1 MNLAQFLAVAI
12 CLGLA
17 SGAYGQQATNQI
29 VVEGS
34 TRVPVAVGN
43 FSGARG
49 EDSKKLFQT
58 DLNLSGMFNLNAGAE
73 TAYSIQATVTESS
86 VTGTVTDS
94 KTNAA
99 VLTQTFDGGWR
110 LATQKFADAAFKKMT
125 GVDGFFTSKVA
136 FVSAQSGNK
145 EIYLMDIDGGNIR
158 QLTNDRVISLGP
170 KFSKDGGLIAYT
182 SYLKGYAD
190 VWIIDLAGGNK
201 RRVSF
206 YPGINSGAAFSPDG
220 SLLAL
225 TLSKDGNTELYT
237 ISSNGGSPNRLTTT
251 RGTEATPSWSPD
263 GQKIVY
269 VSDDRGSAQIFI
281 KPVSGGPGTLL
292 RTNSTYTTEPV
303 WSPDGKSIAYS
314 IRSSGQSQIGLTV
327 IASGEQKILTKT
339 GANETPAWT
348 GNSRHLVYANNGRLY
363 VLDSVTGQT
372 IQIDNGLGQCSE
384 PTVAK

>member
-1 MNLAQFLAVAI
+1 MILARFLAVAL

-17 SGAYGQQATNQI
+17 SGAYGQTPTI
-29 VVEGS
+29 TITDS
-34 TRVPVAVGN
+34 TRIPVSVGN
-43 FSGARG
+43 FGGARG
-49 EDSKKLFQT
+49 AESKKLFQT
-58 DLNLSGMFNLNAGAE
+58 DLALTSMFTLSAGADGE
-73 TAYSIQATVTESS
+73 YAIQATATDSG
-86 VTGTVTDS
+86 VTGTVTD
-94 KTNAA
+94 KNKAT
-99 VLTQTFDGGWR
+99 VLNQSFQGTWR
-110 LATQKFADAAFKKMT
+110 SATQQFADAVVKKIG
-125 GVDGFFTSKVA
+125 GVNGFFTEKVA
-136 FVSAQSGNK
+136 FVSSQTGSK
-145 EIYLMDIDGGNIR
+145 EVYLMDIDGGALR

-170 KFSKDGGLIAYT
+170 KFSKGGELIAYT

-263 GQKIVY
+263 GSQIAY

-292 RTNSTYTTEPV
+292 KTNSTYTTEPA
-303 WSPDGKSIAYS
+303 WSPDGKYIAYS
-314 IRSSGQSQIGLTV
+314 IRAGGQSQIGLTV
-327 IASGEQKILTKT
+327 LATGEQKILTKT
-339 GANETPAWT
+339 GVNETPSWT
-348 GNSRHLVYANNGRLY
+348 GNSRHLVYANSGRLY

-372 IQIDNGLGQCSE
+372 IQIDNGLGQNSE
-384 PTVAK
+384 PTVSK